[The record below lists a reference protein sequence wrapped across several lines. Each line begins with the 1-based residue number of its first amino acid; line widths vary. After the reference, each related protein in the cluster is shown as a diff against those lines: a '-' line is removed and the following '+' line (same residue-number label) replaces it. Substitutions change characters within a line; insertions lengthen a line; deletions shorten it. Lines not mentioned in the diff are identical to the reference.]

1 MVGRLAQSVERRLH
15 TAEVAGSIPV
25 PPTMFPLPPG
35 RGLLFG
41 LGFGESGNPECVK
54 VPVGL
59 LTLSA

>member
-1 MVGRLAQSVERRLH
+1 M
-15 TAEVAGSIPV
+15 IP
-25 PPTMFPLPPG
+25 LQLG